1 VGHPKVRYPTL
12 KNNTKFL
19 ADPDKVTAPTPPK
32 QNSKPGLEPLDRL
45 RGYLQL
51 RLVV

>member
-1 VGHPKVRYPTL
+1 MGHPKVCYLTL
-12 KNNTKFL
+12 ENHTEFL
-19 ADPDKVTAPTPPK
+19 ADPDKISTPTPPK
-32 QNSKPGLEPLDRL
+32 QNSKPGLEPFDRL